1 MTEPN
6 DENLKRAFEAL
17 ARDDARRAPAFENMA
32 CARPPRVAWLRV
44 TAPVATLV
52 AAAAALAVWVTSS
65 GSSPPTGPRHVPA
78 AVAPT
83 LAPAPLDPAPLDF
96 LLDVPGSSALATASQ
111 FDENPIPAKAP
122 R

>member
-6 DENLKRAFEAL
+6 DDKLKRAFEAL
-17 ARDDARRAPAFENMA
+17 ARDDARRAPAFEKFA
-32 CARPPRVAWLRV
+32 RSRPPRVEWLRV
-44 TAPVATLV
+44 AAPVGTLV
-52 AAAAALAVWVTSS
+52 AAAAGVVMWVASAKSTPQA
-65 GSSPPTGPRHVPA
+65 GPAHPPPVA
-78 AVAPT
+78 SIAPT
-83 LAPAPLDPAPLDF
+83 LDPAPLDF